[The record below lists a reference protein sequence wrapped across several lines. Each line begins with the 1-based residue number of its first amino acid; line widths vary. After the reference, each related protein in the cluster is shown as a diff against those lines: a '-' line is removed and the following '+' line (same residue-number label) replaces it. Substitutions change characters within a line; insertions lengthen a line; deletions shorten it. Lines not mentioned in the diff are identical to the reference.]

1 MIRVSG
7 KDLLRPVELLRQHAA
22 HQEMRPSSTPE
33 RKQQMSFLA
42 NLVGQ
47 TVRAS
52 DCEDKIAY
60 PGIAPRANFLS
71 QCAAGHVLAAFI
83 KRYEDGPIGYSR
95 QNGLTLT
102 LLTATR
108 LPIVDFPQINLPAKS
123 LSIMFVK
130 ILLEAATHP
139 AGGDDA
145 NAHGVSPSALR
156 RVDITSFGQRFRPQL
171 LDIVKIPNFRPEE
184 MHDDVTGIN

>member
-22 HQEMRPSSTPE
+22 NQEMRPSSTPE
-33 RKQQMSFLA
+33 RKHKISFLA

-52 DCEDKIAY
+52 DSEDKIAY
-60 PGIAPRANFLS
+60 PGIAPRSNFLR
-71 QCAAGHVLAAFI
+71 QRAAGHVSAAFI

-102 LLTATR
+102 LIIAAR
-108 LPIVDFPQINLPAKS
+108 LSIVDFPQFNLPTES

-130 ILLEAATHP
+130 IVLDAATHP
-139 AGGDDA
+139 AGGNKA
-145 NAHGVSPSALR
+145 NTHVVGPSALR
-156 RVDITSFGQRFRPQL
+156 RVEIARFRQRFQILHYCFDNEYSDAIESLTRL
-171 LDIVKIPNFRPEE
+171 F
-184 MHDDVTGIN
+184 